1 LELAPE
7 LALWRGYAA
16 RASGDTDTGD
26 AERFFAE
33 GAAGFR
39 SLKHEPGL
47 LAATETD
54 VPEESLLQT
63 LFRAEPRTARSEERR
78 KRLP

>member
-1 LELAPE
+1 MARERR
-7 LALWRGYAA
+7 WRSFGGGGSKRTEAH
-16 RASGDTDTGD
+16 RLF
-26 AERFFAE
+26 AER
-33 GAAGFR
+33 AAAFR

-47 LAATETD
+47 LAATEID
-54 VPEESLLQT
+54 VPEESVLQT